1 MANVNSINTSLKN
14 LTIPDKPEP
23 PALDQIELKRVKL
36 DVSAQKLS
44 VGRATFNILGN
55 IEEEEPSVRSYTHAE
70 ESSVT
75 DSDAVFMTMV
85 HDEEKTKG
93 RFPNLSNPA
102 RGNLDLNINKIK
114 RAHGRNVET
123 SIGQKLNSSV
133 TKLCK
138 NRSRHKLDKFL
149 TKDQSFE

>member
-1 MANVNSINTSLKN
+1 MANVNSINTSLEN

-23 PALDQIELKRVKL
+23 PALDQVEFKRVKL

-55 IEEEEPSVRSYTHAE
+55 IEEEEPSVRSYMHAE

-93 RFPNLSNPA
+93 RFPNLS
-102 RGNLDLNINKIK
+102 
-114 RAHGRNVET
+114 
-123 SIGQKLNSSV
+123 
-133 TKLCK
+133 
-138 NRSRHKLDKFL
+138 
-149 TKDQSFE
+149 